1 MPDPQSHPSSR
12 KLGGIPQDEDSLPD
26 SHGKS
31 STVETQTIEEPPG
44 KETKPKRP
52 SPDRSG
58 LISNLAGLAVVTLI
72 IGGLSAYYY
81 FNPPPQLTKL
91 LQPRKWAP
99 RAYQLGPAPKDMTPL
114 PDATQGYVWLFDEAE
129 WRAPGGEKN
138 KYEEGMVH
146 IGTRMEKPQPS
157 PNGEIRARVLIREGG
172 GLAGVFMRSTPE
184 NGRYRLAID
193 PDLSHVRL
201 VHEGPNGTQELG
213 KHRFFKYLD
222 RGGRITLELRAQ
234 GDRISATVNG
244 ERVIEADDSRSKEA
258 GTWGIESSDA
268 WFELVEVPIPTPKNL
283 VAEAT
288 PAEPAP
294 APAEPAPMPAAAPV
308 PAVAAPMP
316 AGGPQTETGK
326 WLATMEPQ
334 WQEAFDRE
342 VMAPYDKSVGDLKKQ
357 LLTAVDSGF
366 ATAQQGGNR
375 DEIAFFRGEKKRLE
389 ANEDIPMTDETIIPP
404 SLVKLRTNY
413 RTQLARVE
421 KDRADR
427 AKTFFARVESL
438 LAQRQAMLTQRGLA
452 AEVAEVKLK
461 RDQFAALWIKPAPGA
476 AVAAAPAPTPG
487 MPAAMAGMPAANP
500 APGAPPAVPGATP
513 APARPPLG
521 TAPAAATGV
530 AKMPPRQVVEK
541 LLSLGATVSV
551 MHRNSTTATDVKAV
565 SELNNDRFAIVN
577 VDFGR
582 DPNAKPVSTEDYA
595 ILEALHEVVD
605 LGLRGPGVTD
615 AIMEKLRGF
624 RQLSQLNI
632 EGVKATAASAP
643 VLGTLPS
650 LKYLTLRGGFGDEFI
665 KALAGCRK
673 IERLSLYSLPV
684 SDTGLA
690 PLGKLPAL
698 QELDLTN
705 LTKLTSTG
713 FAFLAECRSLKRLNL
728 SGSAVSSNTLEMVG
742 KCNSLENLS
751 LAGNPLKDDQIAGL
765 STLNKL
771 KTLNLSNTGIIGTG
785 FATWPVRTGMTTLNL
800 TNQPGVD
807 DAALK
812 AIGSAFPK
820 LDSLDISAVP
830 LGATQAGFAS
840 IARMR
845 NLRSLRVGG
854 GVVND
859 EIMSEIAKCSDLQ
872 SLHIP
877 GGRLSEPGAA
887 SMARLTK
894 LTQLDLDVPPIT
906 DEALK
911 SLARCRALKTINIG
925 ADASAEVENKL
936 KAGLPGM
943 TIRRPAMP

>member
-1 MPDPQSHPSSR
+1 MPDPHSHSSSR
-12 KLGGIPQDEDSLPD
+12 KLGGIPQDEDSSPD
-26 SHGKS
+26 IYGKS
-31 STVETQTIEEPPG
+31 SAVEMQAIEEPPK
-44 KETKPKRP
+44 KETKPRRQ

-58 LISNLAGLAVVTLI
+58 LISNLVGLLVVILVI
-72 IGGLSAYYY
+72 SGLSAYYY

-99 RAYQLGPAPKDMTPL
+99 RVYKLGTAPKDMTPL
-114 PDATQGYVWLFDEAE
+114 PDASQGYVWLFDEAE
-129 WRAPGGEKN
+129 WRSPGGEKN
-138 KYEEGMVH
+138 SYEEGMVH
-146 IGTRMEKPQPS
+146 VGTRLEKPQPS
-157 PNGEIRARVLIREGG
+157 PNGEIRARVLIRENG
-172 GLAGVFMRSTPE
+172 GLAGVFMRNTPQ

-193 PDLSHVRL
+193 SDLTHVRL

-213 KHRFFKYLD
+213 KHRFYKYLD

-258 GTWGIESSDA
+258 GTWGVESTDA

-283 VAEAT
+283 IAEAK
-288 PAEPAP
+288 PAEPAPAEPVPMPATP
-294 APAEPAPMPAAAPV
+294 APAEPAPMPAA
-308 PAVAAPMP
+308 
-316 AGGPQTETGK
+316 GPQTETGK

-334 WQEAFDRE
+334 WQTAFDRD
-342 VMAPYDKSVGDLKKQ
+342 VTAPYDKSVGDLKKQ
-357 LLTAVDSGF
+357 MLTAVESGF
-366 ATAQQGGNR
+366 TTAQQGGNR

-389 ANEDIPMTDETIIPP
+389 ANEDVPMTDEPIIPP
-404 SLVKLRTNY
+404 SLVRLRTNY

-421 KDRADR
+421 KDRGDR
-427 AKTFFARVESL
+427 ARMFFARVESL
-438 LAQRQAMLTQRGLA
+438 LAQRQALLA
-452 AEVAEVKLK
+452 RSRLNEEAAEVKLK
-461 RDQFAALWIKPAPGA
+461 RDQLAALWIKPAPGTA
-476 AVAAAPAPTPG
+476 PAAAPAPASG
-487 MPAAMAGMPAANP
+487 MPATMAGMPAATP
-500 APGAPPAVPGATP
+500 APGAPGATP
-513 APARPPLG
+513 APGRPPLG
-521 TAPAAATGV
+521 TAPAMTY

-551 MHRNSTTATDVKAV
+551 VPRNATAPKEVKEITD
-565 SELNNDRFAIVN
+565 LPGDRFTIVN

-582 DPNAKPVSTEDYA
+582 DPNAKPVSTEDFA
-595 ILEALHEVVD
+595 ILEALHDVTD

-615 AIMEKLRGF
+615 AVMEKLRGF

-643 VLGTLPS
+643 VLGTLPN
-650 LKYLTLRGGFGDEFI
+650 LKSLTLRGGFGDEFI

-673 IERLSLYSLPV
+673 LERLSLYNLPV
-684 SDTGLA
+684 GDTGLA

-698 QELDLTN
+698 EELDLTG

-713 FAFLAECRSLKRLNL
+713 FAFLAECRLKRLNL
-728 SGSAVSSNTLEMVG
+728 SGSAISSNTLEWVG

-765 STLNKL
+765 STLGKL

-785 FATWPVRTGMTTLNL
+785 FATWPVRTGMVTLNL

-820 LDSLDISAVP
+820 LESLDISAVP

-840 IARMR
+840 IGRMR
-845 NLRSLRVGG
+845 NLRTLRVSG

-859 EIMSEIAKCSDLQ
+859 EIMSELAKCSDLQ

-877 GGRLSEPGAA
+877 GGRLAEAGAA
-887 SMARLTK
+887 SLARLSK
-894 LTQLDLDVPPIT
+894 LTQLDLDVPPVS

-925 ADASAEVENKL
+925 AEAPPDVENKL
-936 KAGLPGM
+936 KAALSGM
-943 TIRRPAMP
+943 TIRRPAM